1 MATMDR
7 EIDPNFRRRQ
17 FIKRIF
23 FSLIVISLLTA
34 GFIYAPRLMKSSVSR
49 SRIRTARVDLGAIEA
64 TITASGTVV
73 PEFEQVISSPINAQ
87 VKKILKRAG
96 DEVRKGEPILELDIN
111 ESILAIEKI
120 NQQIA
125 LKQNQQAKIKL
136 DLQTSLSD
144 LQSRW
149 EIKNLEYKAAKA
161 ATERNRS
168 LAKQGLLSEEKLR
181 EAELQEEKAAFELKQ
196 LDQSKLNA
204 EQSTKTQIEGLA
216 LEMKTLEKERLE
228 AQRQL
233 ELATTKA
240 DRDGV
245 LTWVVQ
251 EEGSTVQKGA
261 VIARIADL
269 DSFRVSAA
277 YSDIHAGRI
286 SAGMPASVK
295 INDDYL
301 PGTIA
306 SILPTIKDGIITAV
320 IDLKDKSSALLKANL
335 RVDVLIVTDKKDQA
349 LRIKKGPAINADGV
363 RDLFVI
369 RGDVAVKTPV
379 KIGIAS
385 FDAYEV
391 IDGLIEGDE
400 VIISDMSDYQ
410 YVKEVKLK

>member
-1 MATMDR
+1 MDR
-7 EIDPNFRRRQ
+7 EIDRHFRRKQ
-17 FIKRIF
+17 LLKRTL
-23 FSLIVISLLTA
+23 FSLIVVSLLTA
-34 GFIYAPRLMKSSVSR
+34 GFIYAPRWMKSSVSR
-49 SRIRTARVDLGAIEA
+49 SRLRTARVDAGAIEA
-64 TITASGTVV
+64 TVTASGTVV
-73 PEFEQVISSPINAQ
+73 PESEQVISSPINAQ

-96 DEVRKGEPILELDIN
+96 DAVRKGEPILELDVN

-125 LKQNQQAKIKL
+125 LKANQQAKIKL

-149 EIKNLEYKAAKA
+149 EIKNLEYKSAKA
-161 ATERNRS
+161 STERNRL
-168 LAKQGLLSEEKLR
+168 LAKQGLLSDEKLR
-181 EAELQEEKAAFELKQ
+181 EAELQEEKTAFELKQ
-196 LDQSKLNA
+196 LEQAKLNA
-204 EQSTKTQIEGLA
+204 AESTKTQIEGLT
-216 LEMKTLEKERLE
+216 LEMKTLEKERVE
-228 AQRQL
+228 AARQL

-251 EEGSTVQKGA
+251 EEGSIVQKGT

-269 DSFRVSAA
+269 DSFRVNAT

-286 SAGMPASVK
+286 SPGMTASIK
-295 INDDYL
+295 INEEYL
-301 PGTIA
+301 PGTIVN
-306 SILPTIKDGIITAV
+306 ILPTISNGIITAV

-335 RVDVLIVTDKKDQA
+335 RVDVLIVTDKKDKA
-349 LRIKKGPAINADGV
+349 LRIKKGPAINAEGV

-369 RGDVAVKTPV
+369 RGDTAVKTPV

-385 FDAYEV
+385 FDTYEV
-391 IDGLIEGDE
+391 IDGLFEGDE

-410 YVKEVKLK
+410 HLKEVKLK